1 MEEVEMSK
9 NLKIL
14 MIQKEVRNFDLA
26 KHLDIDPSVISR
38 IINGWIDPDEE
49 LKKQIADFL
58 GVSVASI
65 WSELDREQDATDGN
79 EELR

>member
-1 MEEVEMSK
+1 MEEVGMSK

-65 WSELDREQDATDGN
+65 WSEFDTEQDGTDGKK
-79 EELR
+79 